1 MGFVISLLLIGV
13 GAILTWAVTDN
24 SDSINLDVVGV
35 VLMVVGLI
43 SFVLTLFFW
52 ESWWGAG
59 AVRRTRYVEGG
70 DAYARRSGYGPRRRG
85 YVVEEEEAPAAP
97 PPGPPPP

>member
-1 MGFVISLLLIGV
+1 MGFVISLLLIGI

-24 SDSINLDVVGV
+24 SDNINLDVVGV
-35 VLMVVGLI
+35 VLMAVGLV

-59 AVRRTRYVEGG
+59 AVRRRRYVEGS
-70 DAYARRSGYGPRRRG
+70 DPYARRSYGPRRRG
-85 YVVEEEEAPAAP
+85 YVVEEEDAPAP

>member
-1 MGFVISLLLIGV
+1 MGFVISLLLIGI

-35 VLMVVGLI
+35 VLMAVGLV

-70 DAYARRSGYGPRRRG
+70 DPYARRSWYGARRRG
-85 YVVEEEEAPAAP
+85 YVVDEQEAP

>member
-1 MGFVISLLLIGV
+1 MGFVISLLLIGI

-24 SDSINLDVVGV
+24 SDSINLDVVGI
-35 VLMVVGLI
+35 VLMGVGLV
-43 SFVLTLFFW
+43 SFILTLFFW

-59 AVRRTRYVEGG
+59 AARRTRYAEG
-70 DAYARRSGYGPRRRG
+70 DAYARRSWYAPRRRG
-85 YVVEEEEAPAAP
+85 YVVEEEDAPAA

>member
-1 MGFVISLLLIGV
+1 MGFVISLLLIGI
-13 GAILTWAVTDN
+13 GAILTWAITDN

-35 VLMVVGLI
+35 VLMAVGLV

-70 DAYARRSGYGPRRRG
+70 DPYARRSYGPRRRG
-85 YVVEEEEAPAAP
+85 YVVEEEDAPAAP

>member
-24 SDSINLDVVGV
+24 SDSINLDAVGV
-35 VLMVVGLI
+35 ILMVVGLL
-43 SFVLTLFFW
+43 SFVLTLFLW
-52 ESWWGAG
+52 ESWWGVG
-59 AVRRTRYVEGG
+59 AVRRGRYAEG
-70 DAYARRSGYGPRRRG
+70 DAYARRSSYGPRRRG
-85 YVVEEEEAPAAP
+85 YVVEEEETPAA